1 MNYGFEETGSTVVVF
16 DENKNERYVDNR
28 ANIEAILIL
37 ENDRAKLE
45 NSISKLEKENENE
58 KVGSGNVVKNYIKH
72 HHSFFSAAGAVA
84 IAAFTG
90 KTILPLFNHDF
101 YLETGPLSL
110 FGIVS
115 TIALLHTKSV
125 GYYNWKKEHD
135 KIEQENNKTN
145 IKLKNVNLLKFAINR
160 ELKVERNAQLPANR
174 KAEYKDISRKKL
186 VDFNILYDY
195 EKNHDQLIKYFK
207 DNGEVPYYE
216 DQLYGRLISDMV
228 QKELHDEKKAQ
239 DKSVVELAKDKVKR
253 YLR

>member
-1 MNYGFEETGSTVVVF
+1 MNYGFEETGSTVLVQ
-16 DENKNERYVDNR
+16 DENKNKRKLDNR
-28 ANIEAILIL
+28 SNIEAILLL
-37 ENDRAKLE
+37 ENDRARLE
-45 NSISKLEKENENE
+45 NSIGKLEEEN
-58 KVGSGNVVKNYIKH
+58 KVSGSVVKNYIKH

-84 IAAFTG
+84 LAAFTG

-110 FGIVS
+110 FGIIS

-174 KAEYKDISRKKL
+174 EANYKDISRKGL
-186 VDFNILYDY
+186 VNFNILDDY

-239 DKSVVELAKDKVKR
+239 DKSVVELAKDKVKS

>member
-1 MNYGFEETGSTVVVF
+1 MNYGFEETGSTVLVQ
-16 DENKNERYVDNR
+16 DENKNKRKLENKS
-28 ANIEAILIL
+28 NIEAILLL
-37 ENDRAKLE
+37 ENDRARLE
-45 NSISKLEKENENE
+45 NSIGKLEEEN
-58 KVGSGNVVKNYIKH
+58 KVSGSVVKNYIKH

-110 FGIVS
+110 FGIIS

-125 GYYNWKKEHD
+125 GYHNWKM
-135 KIEQENNKTN
+135 EQEKPNTK
-145 IKLKNVNLLKFAINR
+145 IKLKNANLLKFAINR

-174 KAEYKDISRKKL
+174 IAKYKDISRKGL
-186 VDFNILYDY
+186 VNFNILDDY

-239 DKSVVELAKDKVKR
+239 DKSVVELAKEKGKS
-253 YLR
+253 YLRKIGR

>member
-1 MNYGFEETGSTVVVF
+1 MNYGFEETGSTVLVQ
-16 DENKNERYVDNR
+16 DENKNKRKLDNR
-28 ANIEAILIL
+28 SNIEAILLL
-37 ENDRAKLE
+37 ENDRARLE
-45 NSISKLEKENENE
+45 NSIGKLEEEN
-58 KVGSGNVVKNYIKH
+58 KVSGSVVKNYIKH

-110 FGIVS
+110 FGIIS
-115 TIALLHTKSV
+115 TIALLHTKTV
-125 GYYNWKKEHD
+125 GYHNWKM
-135 KIEQENNKTN
+135 EQEKPNTK
-145 IKLKNVNLLKFAINR
+145 IKLKNANLLKFAINR

-174 KAEYKDISRKKL
+174 IAKYKDISKKGL
-186 VDFNILYDY
+186 VNFKILDDY

-239 DKSVVELAKDKVKR
+239 DKSVVELAKDKVKS

>member
-1 MNYGFEETGSTVVVF
+1 MNYGFEETGSTVLVQ
-16 DENKNERYVDNR
+16 DENKNKRKLDNR
-28 ANIEAILIL
+28 SNIEAILLL
-37 ENDRAKLE
+37 ENDRARLE
-45 NSISKLEKENENE
+45 NSIGKLEEEN
-58 KVGSGNVVKNYIKH
+58 KVSGSVVKNYIKH

-84 IAAFTG
+84 IASFTG

-110 FGIVS
+110 FGIIS

-125 GYYNWKKEHD
+125 GYYNWKM
-135 KIEQENNKTN
+135 EQEKPNTK
-145 IKLKNVNLLKFAINR
+145 IKLKNANLLKFAINR

-174 KAEYKDISRKKL
+174 IAKYKDISRKGL
-186 VDFNILYDY
+186 VNFNILDDY

-239 DKSVVELAKDKVKR
+239 DKSVVELAKDKVKS

>member
-1 MNYGFEETGSTVVVF
+1 MNYGFEETGSTVLVQ
-16 DENKNERYVDNR
+16 DENKNKRKLENKS
-28 ANIEAILIL
+28 NIEAILLL
-37 ENDRAKLE
+37 ENDRARLE
-45 NSISKLEKENENE
+45 NSIGKLEEEN
-58 KVGSGNVVKNYIKH
+58 KVSGSVVKNYIKH

-84 IAAFTG
+84 LAAFTG

-110 FGIVS
+110 FGIIS

-125 GYYNWKKEHD
+125 GYHNWKM
-135 KIEQENNKTN
+135 EQEKPNTK
-145 IKLKNVNLLKFAINR
+145 IKLKNANLLKFAINR

-174 KAEYKDISRKKL
+174 IAKYKDISKKGL
-186 VDFNILYDY
+186 VNFNILYDY

-239 DKSVVELAKDKVKR
+239 DKSVVELAKDKVKS

>member
-1 MNYGFEETGSTVVVF
+1 MNYGFEETGSTVLVQ
-16 DENKNERYVDNR
+16 DENKNKRKLDNR
-28 ANIEAILIL
+28 SNIEAILLL
-37 ENDRAKLE
+37 ENDRARLE
-45 NSISKLEKENENE
+45 NSIGKLEEEN
-58 KVGSGNVVKNYIKH
+58 KVSGSVVKNYIKH

-110 FGIVS
+110 FGIIS

-125 GYYNWKKEHD
+125 GYHNWKM
-135 KIEQENNKTN
+135 EQEKPNTK
-145 IKLKNVNLLKFAINR
+145 IKLKNANLLKFAINR

-174 KAEYKDISRKKL
+174 IAKYKDISRKGL
-186 VDFNILYDY
+186 VNFNILDDY

-239 DKSVVELAKDKVKR
+239 DKSVVELAKDKVKS

>member
-1 MNYGFEETGSTVVVF
+1 MNYGFEETGSAVLVQC
-16 DENKNERYVDNR
+16 ENKIQRKLENKS
-28 ANIEAILIL
+28 NIEAILIL
-37 ENDRAKLE
+37 ENDKARLE
-45 NSISKLEKENENE
+45 NSITKLEKENGNE
-58 KVGSGNVVKNYIKH
+58 KVVSGNVVKNYIKH

-135 KIEQENNKTN
+135 KTKQENNKTK
-145 IKLKNVNLLKFAINR
+145 IKLKNANLLKFAINR
-160 ELKVERNAQLPANR
+160 ELKVERNAHLPADR
-174 KAEYKDISRKKL
+174 IAKYKDIRRKGL
-186 VDFNILYDY
+186 VNFKILEDY
-195 EKNHDQLIKYFK
+195 EANHDQLIKYFK

-228 QKELHDEKKAQ
+228 QKELHDDKKAQ
-239 DKSVVELAKDKVKR
+239 DKSVVELAKDKVKS